1 MTLMTL
7 GSVGIISGDPRL
19 QPISALFIGVKPQ
32 LQGPFTDGEGGGGKI
47 GLLYRAGFDQIK
59 RNA

>member
-32 LQGPFTDGEGGGGKI
+32 LQGPFTDGEGGGGVK
-47 GLLYRAGFDQIK
+47 
-59 RNA
+59 